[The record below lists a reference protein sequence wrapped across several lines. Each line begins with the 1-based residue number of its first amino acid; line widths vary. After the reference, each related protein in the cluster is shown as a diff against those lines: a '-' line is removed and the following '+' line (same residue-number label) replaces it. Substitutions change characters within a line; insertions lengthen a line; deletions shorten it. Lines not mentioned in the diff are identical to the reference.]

1 LRAAE
6 ANFLF
11 LFFFTFLPKKVEKR
25 RMATGLTDTTGYYE
39 LLGIEKGPQ
48 TSQDDI
54 KKAWRKA
61 ALRLHPDR
69 NPDGEYL
76 CMLCGR
82 RELRV

>member
-1 LRAAE
+1 MD
-6 ANFLF
+6 
-11 LFFFTFLPKKVEKR
+11 KKYEKR
-25 RMATGLTDTTGYYE
+25 FFSSFFYLKFLTFSVRFGLGSRMATGLTDTTSYYE

-76 CMLCGR
+76 RLL
-82 RELRV
+82 LR

>member
-1 LRAAE
+1 
-6 ANFLF
+6 
-11 LFFFTFLPKKVEKR
+11 
-25 RMATGLTDTTGYYE
+25 MATGLTDTTGYYE

-76 CMLCGR
+76 RLL
-82 RELRV
+82 LR